1 MNKSITDILI
11 EDLHKMTNEAIPEAV
26 LLQAKMCVL
35 DYIGEGLAGAV
46 IAKKKCQKYLDFFNS
61 EQCGATVIG
70 YNRKASLHNAAF
82 INGYSAHIT
91 ELDDGHRF
99 CNVHLGATVI
109 PAVLAVAEHEKLG
122 WRDLLRGVIIGY
134 EAAIRLGRA
143 IQPSHKNLGF
153 HVSGTCGT
161 IGVAMGI
168 SAALKFSKTQM
179 KDALSAAVAS
189 AAGVLEVIEDD
200 SELKPYNIGRAAH
213 DGLTAAYAARA
224 GIKGPNDI
232 VGGKRGFFALMS
244 EEYDPG
250 SLDRDKEGIYG
261 IEKIYRKPYAA
272 CRHCHAPI
280 EAAINLREKNGIAGD
295 DVKEVNVYTYKLA
308 VFGHDYT
315 DIQGITS
322 AKMSIPY
329 STAIA
334 LETGRA
340 GLNEFLAE
348 YIENK
353 NIIALTNKV
362 KVSEDSEL
370 SALVPEKRAAIVKII
385 TNDGKCFVERVD
397 YPKGEPEN
405 PMSIADVEQKFVS
418 LAIYGGKT
426 DGEAEK
432 IIQQVRNIDDNGS
445 TLFNMLKDL

>member
-1 MNKSITDILI
+1 
-11 EDLHKMTNEAIPEAV
+11 
-26 LLQAKMCVL
+26 
-35 DYIGEGLAGAV
+35 
-46 IAKKKCQKYLDFFNS
+46 
-61 EQCGATVIG
+61 
-70 YNRKASLHNAAF
+70 
-82 INGYSAHIT
+82 
-91 ELDDGHRF
+91 
-99 CNVHLGATVI
+99 
-109 PAVLAVAEHEKLG
+109 
-122 WRDLLRGVIIGY
+122 
-134 EAAIRLGRA
+134 
-143 IQPSHKNLGF
+143 
-153 HVSGTCGT
+153 
-161 IGVAMGI
+161 MGI
-168 SAALKFSKTQM
+168 SAALKFSKGQM
-179 KDALSAAVAS
+179 KGALSAAAAS
-189 AAGVLEVIEDD
+189 AAGMLEVLEDD

-244 EEYDPG
+244 EEYDPD

-340 GLNEFLAE
+340 GLNEFMPG
-348 YIENK
+348 YIENE
-353 NIIALTNKV
+353 NIIALNKKV
-362 KVSEDSEL
+362 KVLEDKAL
-370 SALVPEKRAAIVKII
+370 SSLVPEKRAAIVKII
-385 TNDGKCFVERVD
+385 TNDGKCFSERVD

-405 PMSIADVEQKFVS
+405 PMSIADVEQKFIS

-426 DGEAEK
+426 ESEAKE
-432 IIQQVRNIDDNGS
+432 IIQQVRNIDDDGS
-445 TLFNMLKDL
+445 TLFNMLKGL

>member
-1 MNKSITDILI
+1 MNKNFTDILI
-11 EDLHKMTNEAIPEAV
+11 EDLYEMTNETIPEAV

-35 DYIGEGLAGAV
+35 DYFGEGLAGAI
-46 IAKKKCQKYLDFFNS
+46 IAGEKCRNYLNFFNP
-61 EQCGATVIG
+61 EQCEATVIG

-99 CNVHLGATVI
+99 CNVHLGATII
-109 PAVLAVAEHEKLG
+109 PAVLAVAEYEKLRG
-122 WRDLLRGVIIGY
+122 EDMLRGIIIGY

-161 IGVAMGI
+161 IGAAMGI
-168 SAALKFSKTQM
+168 SAALKFSKGQM
-179 KDALSAAVAS
+179 KDALSAAAAS
-189 AAGVLEVIEDD
+189 AAGMLEVLEDD

-250 SLDRDKEGIYG
+250 SLDREPNGIYG
-261 IEKIYRKPYAA
+261 IEKIYRKTYAA

-280 EAAINLREKNGIAGD
+280 EAAINLRGKNGIASD

-340 GLNEFLAE
+340 GLNEFLPG
-348 YIENK
+348 YIENE
-353 NIIALTNKV
+353 NIIALTKKV
-362 KVSEDSEL
+362 KVLEDKEL
-370 SALVPEKRAAIVKII
+370 SSLVPDKRAAIVEII
-385 TNDGKCFVERVD
+385 ANDGKSYVERVD

-405 PMSIADVEQKFVS
+405 PMSIKDIEQKFIS
-418 LAIYGGKT
+418 LAVYGGKT
-426 DGEAEK
+426 EDEAEK
-432 IIQQVRNIDDNGS
+432 IIQQVYNIEDS
-445 TLFNMLKDL
+445 CSELFNML